1 MDDVHTRLNESLVA
15 YKRYLA
21 AHADAL
27 CSETLER
34 LHACTMPL
42 GIQTPV
48 AFATK
53 LHANLAVRLPH
64 PCPYYAFEWILF
76 GKCYGRR

>member
-1 MDDVHTRLNESLVA
+1 MDDFHTNLNRSLVA
-15 YKRYLA
+15 YNRYLA

-27 CSETLER
+27 FSETLER
-34 LHACTMPL
+34 LLACTIPL

-53 LHANLAVRLPH
+53 LHANLAVRLPRLG
-64 PCPYYAFEWILF
+64 PYYAFEW
-76 GKCYGRR
+76 GAY